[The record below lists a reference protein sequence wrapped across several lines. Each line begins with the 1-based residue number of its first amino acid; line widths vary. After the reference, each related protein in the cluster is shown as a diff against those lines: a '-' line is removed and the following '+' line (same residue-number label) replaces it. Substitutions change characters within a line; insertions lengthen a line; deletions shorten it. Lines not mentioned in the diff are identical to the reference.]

1 MRYIFKFPDIGE
13 GISEGKIL
21 QWYVKKGQAIK
32 SGEALVKMETDK
44 VVTDIPSPRAG
55 NIINIFGKEGEVIK
69 VDDPLVELEIEG
81 ISGEE
86 AQAIAKDRPK
96 PLEAKPIDEK
106 GFGVVG
112 TLEVAGDSAFL
123 PAGTEGLPPRETAEA
138 PVGEKPLKKAL
149 ATPVAR
155 AMAKELG
162 VDINQVPGT
171 GPAGRVM
178 KADIQRFYEKKQ
190 TGEIKPTAAPTAPA
204 FEPTEPRVV
213 YEPLSQIRKAIARN
227 MIRSKQSAAHM
238 TAIEEVE
245 VSELVKLRETHKQ
258 AYADRGVKLSYLPFI
273 LKAVVVSLKEFPLL
287 NAEMDLENN
296 RMILKNYYHIG
307 VAVDTKEG
315 LVVPVIRD
323 VDKLSIFQLSQKII
337 EIAERARERKLTLE
351 DFKDGTFSVTN
362 YGSIGGTYGVPVINY
377 PQAAILGVGRI
388 MKTPVVKDDQVVVG
402 HVLPL
407 SLSVDHRIVDGAE
420 AARFLVKVTGFLK
433 DPVSLLLA

>member
-32 SGEALVKMETDK
+32 SGESLVKMETDK

-55 NIINIFGKEGEVIK
+55 TIINIFGKEGEVIK

-81 ISGEE
+81 ISGAE
-86 AQAIAKDRPK
+86 AQAIAAERPK

-123 PAGTEGLPPRETAEA
+123 PAGTEGMPPPEAAEA
-138 PVGEKPLKKAL
+138 PAAEKPPKKAL

-190 TGEIKPTAAPTAPA
+190 AGEIKPMTAPTP
-204 FEPTEPRVV
+204 EPVEPRVV
-213 YEPLSQIRKAIARN
+213 YEPLSQMRKAIARN
-227 MIRSKQSAAHM
+227 MLRSKQSTAHM
-238 TAIEEVE
+238 TVIEEVE

-258 AYADRGVKLSYLPFI
+258 AYADRGVKLSYLPLI
-273 LKAVVVSLKEFPLL
+273 LKAVVEGLKEFPLL
-287 NAEMDLENN
+287 NAEMDLEND

-323 VDKLSIFQLSQKII
+323 VDKLSIFQLSQKIV
-337 EIAERARERKLTLE
+337 ETAERARERKLTLE

-402 HVLPL
+402 HMLPL
-407 SLSVDHRIVDGAE
+407 SMSVDHRIVDGAE
-420 AARFLVKVTGFLK
+420 AARFMARVAGFLK
-433 DPVSLLLA
+433 DPMSLLLI